1 MAWTNDEFEEF
12 YKMYSEIKLPF
23 WCQTRIETIDEDKFR
38 KLQDVGLD
46 RITFGLEH
54 GNEDFRREVVKR
66 DYSNENAIRKMK
78 IVEKLG
84 VPYSVNN
91 IIGFPGETREL
102 AFDTIELNRNFKS
115 DNTNCSILVP
125 FHGTELHSYCVEKGY
140 LDNNKICTVS
150 TQADS
155 MLTFPEWDKADITRL
170 RDVFAMYIKFPKN
183 RWPEIKQAETNSE
196 LREELRQEF
205 IKTYWG
211 NVSGK
216 IEDDIAEAAKGLF

>member
-1 MAWTNDEFEEF
+1 
-12 YKMYSEIKLPF
+12 
-23 WCQTRIETIDEDKFR
+23 
-38 KLQDVGLD
+38 
-46 RITFGLEH
+46 
-54 GNEDFRREVVKR
+54 
-66 DYSNENAIRKMK
+66 
-78 IVEKLG
+78 
-84 VPYSVNN
+84 
-91 IIGFPGETREL
+91 
-102 AFDTIELNRNFKS
+102 
-115 DNTNCSILVP
+115 
-125 FHGTELHSYCVEKGY
+125 
-140 LDNNKICTVS
+140 
-150 TQADS
+150 